1 VQGLEIMSSKEL
13 SGSIILLNLFSL
25 ILWAK
30 NKIEN
35 VLGIKIY
42 DFFSKEEN
50 QNTLIY
56 RNEQNILS

>member
-56 RNEQNILS
+56 RNEKNILS

>member
-1 VQGLEIMSSKEL
+1 MSSKEL

-50 QNTLIY
+50 QNKLIY
-56 RNEQNILS
+56 RNEKNILS